1 MAGQPRLPTGPLW
14 LRALPLMWAA
24 LLAMAMAS
32 LLARLYGQS
41 PLAMY
46 RLLLAGTWGSVYG
59 IGQVLF
65 KATPLVCTGLSV
77 AVALRAGLF
86 NVGAEGQLI
95 VGALATALCGA
106 YLPAAT
112 PSVLAVPL
120 CLLAGF
126 VAGGLLGTFV
136 GLCKWLCRAH
146 EVIVTILCNFI
157 VRAAMIGV
165 GGYVFLKE
173 SVHTAPV
180 IAASRLP
187 RLSVLF
193 PQLHGSAVN
202 VALLLAILL
211 AVAVELFLRRTRHGF
226 ALRVVGQNP
235 EAAAAAGLHLGRV
248 RTLAF
253 ALSGGLAGLGGANFV
268 LGYKYYYEDGFS
280 SGIGYLGI
288 AVAVLAHNRPLWLLL
303 SALFFGTLAQGGLAV
318 NAVVPR
324 ELIDVL
330 SATVIL
336 AVATAS
342 AEVKRL
348 LPRFALDPAKAEP
361 SSRELPPREPPPRE
375 LFPKSEPDPSE
386 PVPPPLVEP
395 KPSPPVAWV
404 ER

>member
-1 MAGQPRLPTGPLW
+1 
-14 LRALPLMWAA
+14 
-24 LLAMAMAS
+24 
-32 LLARLYGQS
+32 
-41 PLAMY
+41 
-46 RLLLAGTWGSVYG
+46 
-59 IGQVLF
+59 
-65 KATPLVCTGLSV
+65 
-77 AVALRAGLF
+77 
-86 NVGAEGQLI
+86 
-95 VGALATALCGA
+95 
-106 YLPAAT
+106 
-112 PSVLAVPL
+112 
-120 CLLAGF
+120 
-126 VAGGLLGTFV
+126 
-136 GLCKWLCRAH
+136 
-146 EVIVTILCNFI
+146 
-157 VRAAMIGV
+157 
-165 GGYVFLKE
+165 
-173 SVHTAPV
+173 
-180 IAASRLP
+180 
-187 RLSVLF
+187 
-193 PQLHGSAVN
+193 
-202 VALLLAILL
+202 
-211 AVAVELFLRRTRHGF
+211 RRTRHGF

-361 SSRELPPREPPPRE
+361 SPREPLPREPPPRE

>member
-1 MAGQPRLPTGPLW
+1 
-14 LRALPLMWAA
+14 
-24 LLAMAMAS
+24 
-32 LLARLYGQS
+32 
-41 PLAMY
+41 
-46 RLLLAGTWGSVYG
+46 
-59 IGQVLF
+59 
-65 KATPLVCTGLSV
+65 
-77 AVALRAGLF
+77 
-86 NVGAEGQLI
+86 
-95 VGALATALCGA
+95 
-106 YLPAAT
+106 
-112 PSVLAVPL
+112 
-120 CLLAGF
+120 

-187 RLSVLF
+187 RLSALF

-202 VALLLAILL
+202 AALLLAILL
-211 AVAVELFLRRTRHGF
+211 AVAVELFLRRTRLGF

-348 LPRFALDPAKAEP
+348 LPRFALDPATAG
-361 SSRELPPREPPPRE
+361 
-375 LFPKSEPDPSE
+375 
-386 PVPPPLVEP
+386 
-395 KPSPPVAWV
+395 AAAA
-404 ER
+404 